1 MGRQIKRTPEWYKRI
16 FDEEMR
22 EGREVLNMNGEV
34 LPLEEGEYFTQC
46 YSSDDP
52 AREVL
57 PYSWFLS
64 NKNGNV
70 ITVYPSKKL
79 EWITKIDDGNGY
91 YKYKYRH
98 PTTNKIKN
106 IMVHNLVALVYG
118 AKRFGKVDKL
128 LKEKDVYAFGNIN
141 DPLNVNGHHVISQKE
156 KDNMFNPDNIEL
168 VTSQTH
174 KVLHSAPKEG
184 ATEEERAT
192 YVKKIGDIASKEAP
206 GKIVVFCVDGDKKYV
221 DAVNSI
227 QISKEALD
235 QIQAMVNACYN
246 VLDAK
251 IKD

>member
-1 MGRQIKRTPEWYKRI
+1 MKRTPAWFKKV
-16 FDEEMR
+16 FDAEMR
-22 EGREVLNMNGEV
+22 EGREITNKDGEV
-34 LPLEEGEYFTQC
+34 LPLEEDEYFTQC
-46 YSSDDP
+46 YSPNDP
-52 AREVL
+52 ARAVL

-64 NKNGNV
+64 NKNANV
-70 ITVYPSKKL
+70 IAVSLSGKL
-79 EWITKIDDGNGY
+79 EWISKIDDGTGY
-91 YKYKYRH
+91 FKYKYCH
-98 PTTNKIKN
+98 PTTEKVKN

-118 AKRFGKVDKL
+118 SKRFGKVDEL

-141 DPLNVNGHHVISQKE
+141 DPLNVNGHHVISKKE

-174 KVLHSAPKEG
+174 KALHSAPKEG

-206 GKIVVFCVDGDKKYV
+206 GKIVVFCVDGDEKYV